1 MLTATL
7 PRHLLAYVDA
17 GIIRIAHARAIVAFD
32 ADAGCSYDLSSRER
46 GSRASATEGDG
57 YVLDHGPAVDRA
69 RRARAAMGRE
79 RTAVL
84 RRVGIDNLSFQEA
97 ADELGYRRWEDVL
110 TQFRY
115 ACGDLLHVYSDF
127 RDVA

>member
-32 ADAGCSYDLSSRER
+32 ADAGSSYCRSSRER
-46 GSRASATEGDG
+46 RSRLSAAESDG
-57 YVLDHGPAVDRA
+57 YVLDLSPAANRASRA
-69 RRARAAMGRE
+69 REAMGRE
-79 RTAVL
+79 RTNVL

-97 ADELGYRRWEDVL
+97 AEELGYRHWEDVR
-110 TQFRY
+110 TQFCH
-115 ACGDLLHVYSDF
+115 ACGDLLRVYSDF
-127 RDVA
+127 KDTA